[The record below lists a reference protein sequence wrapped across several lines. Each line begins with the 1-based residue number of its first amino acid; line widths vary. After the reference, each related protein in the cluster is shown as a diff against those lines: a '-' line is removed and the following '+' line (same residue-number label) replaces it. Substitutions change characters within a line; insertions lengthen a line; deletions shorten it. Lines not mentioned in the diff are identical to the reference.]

1 MKYFVT
7 YQRIFSARNKS
18 ALDFVK
24 RVPLFT
30 DTLIPDDESLQ
41 QLISTVRNLMED
53 QNDLYKSC
61 KPMELRTEKMLDG
74 HIVITVDIPSAS
86 LRPTVLEI
94 HLAKVAHEWN
104 VEKGGIKW

>member
-7 YQRIFSARNKS
+7 NHRIFAARNKS
-18 ALDFVK
+18 ALDFLK
-24 RVPLFT
+24 RVPIFT

-41 QLISTVRNLMED
+41 QLISTVRNSMED
-53 QNDLYKSC
+53 QNEQHKSC
-61 KPMELRTEKMLDG
+61 RPMELRTEKMLDG

-94 HLAKVAHEWN
+94 HLAKVAHEWD
-104 VEKGGIKW
+104 VEKGGIR